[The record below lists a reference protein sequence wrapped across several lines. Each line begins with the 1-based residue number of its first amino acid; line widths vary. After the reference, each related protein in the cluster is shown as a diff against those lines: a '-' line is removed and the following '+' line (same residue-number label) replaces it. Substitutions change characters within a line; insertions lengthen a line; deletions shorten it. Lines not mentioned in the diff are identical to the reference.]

1 MAGGN
6 TGNSVGP
13 LRLLRGVKEEVIIV
27 IHPAGD
33 EVEDPASRRWR
44 WDGSAMLGLVV
55 APLRLLRSVE
65 EEVVVIV
72 QHVGGEVEDRSHG
85 DGVPSASVRFSGG
98 DGEA

>member
-1 MAGGN
+1 M
-6 TGNSVGP
+6 GP

-65 EEVVVIV
+65 EEAVVIV

-85 DGVPSASVRFSGG
+85 DGVPSASVRFFGG
-98 DGEA
+98 DGEV